1 MHKQQKFRSAHARFH
16 HVEADTRTR
25 SVSSSD
31 LEPASCAALTG
42 NTGLTYSPHG
52 SKPKTQE
59 QKMAAADILFFTLWI
74 ATVFTAGL
82 GCPELCTCSD
92 KYGRHFAE
100 CAYKDL
106 TEIPDGL
113 PPNVT
118 TVSLSAN
125 KISWIPLGSFD
136 NVTRVTS
143 LWMAH
148 NEIVFIEQGSL
159 TPLVHLRNFDISH
172 NRIVNFPWEDLQNL
186 TGLHMLKMNHNE
198 MVHLPRDAFSN
209 LKDLKSLRLNNNK
222 FITITE
228 GTFDSLVSLSYLQVY
243 KNPFACTC
251 SLNWLRDWITTATIS
266 VPDQHLIICAT
277 PLKLR
282 GEVIGKMPESKCTGP
297 NVTIRTEPNI
307 HNTTFYEGSTLVLT
321 CEFTGNPNPLVMWNI
336 RSKSQKLELALSFTD
351 DDSAESDE
359 ESLLSYNLVKV
370 FNNGTL
376 IISHLRKEDG
386 GNYSCSATNEF
397 GRAEDSV
404 SVEVVPSPKPTPVK
418 QMTTTPAYAKT
429 HPSTHHTDKT
439 SVFDLVRLPDL
450 KRKDIMDITPT
461 FPPTEEI
468 QSSEEATTYPSRVS
482 KCGVTA
488 NTRYI
493 SSYVFN
499 GSLDDIKQYT
509 FDFGVI
515 ALGVSETEATAR
527 LNPLLIPRDNSA
539 NRAAKAGT
547 TSDENVNAD
556 SEERHGLSDVAEKVN
571 SNGLYLCVAA
581 DRKHSAVQWS
591 RIKEGVNTYLFS
603 GLRPGTNYSLCLTYR
618 GEDCEVQVLFTTRR
632 RVPNLLIIISVS
644 ICLLTVS
651 TVPLLG
657 ATCFHLVY
665 KYRSKTYK
673 LILKAKDQYHM
684 ERNLAANFNIRAP
697 HTESQRKINGS
708 QLDIEEGETE
718 SRDGEKEADTEES
731 IMTESFSLSQ
741 CRGNLDNCEVGSEY
755 SDRLPLGAEA
765 VNITSNYI
773 YPNQ

>member
-1 MHKQQKFRSAHARFH
+1 
-16 HVEADTRTR
+16 
-25 SVSSSD
+25 
-31 LEPASCAALTG
+31 
-42 NTGLTYSPHG
+42 
-52 SKPKTQE
+52 
-59 QKMAAADILFFTLWI
+59 MAAADILCFSLWI

-92 KYGRHFAE
+92 KQARHFAE
-100 CAYKDL
+100 CSYKDL
-106 TEIPDGL
+106 AEVPDGL

-125 KISWIPLGSFD
+125 KITLIPLGSFD

-148 NEIVFIEQGSL
+148 NQIVSIEQGTL
-159 TPLVHLRNFDISH
+159 APLVHLRNFDISH
-172 NRIVNFPWEDLQNL
+172 NKIEDFPWEDLQNL
-186 TGLHMLKMNHNE
+186 TDLQLLKMNNNK
-198 MVHLPRDAFSN
+198 MVHLPRDALSN
-209 LKDLKSLRLNNNK
+209 LKDLRSLRLNDNK
-222 FITITE
+222 FITIAE
-228 GTFDSLVSLSYLQVY
+228 GTFEGLVSLSHLQIY

-251 SLNWLRDWITTATIS
+251 SLDWLRDWISTTTIS
-266 VPDQHLIICAT
+266 VPGQNLIMCAS
-277 PLKLR
+277 PEKLK
-282 GEVIGKMPESKCTGP
+282 GEVIGKLPESKCTSA
-297 NVTIRTEPNI
+297 NVTIRMEPNI
-307 HNTTFYEGSTLVLT
+307 YNTTFYEGSSLVLT
-321 CEFTGNPNPLVMWNI
+321 CEFTGNPKPLVMWSI
-336 RSKSQKLELALSFTD
+336 RSKSLKKDLALSFTE
-351 DDSAESDE
+351 DDSAESKE
-359 ESLLSYNLVKV
+359 ESLLSHNPVEV

-376 IISHLRKEDG
+376 IVSHLRKEDG

-397 GRAEDSV
+397 GTSEESV
-404 SVEVVPSPKPTPVK
+404 SVEVVASPKPTPVK
-418 QMTTTPAYAKT
+418 QMTTATTYTKT
-429 HPSTHHTDKT
+429 QPSIHQTTHKT
-439 SVFDLVRLPDL
+439 SVFDSVRLPDF
-450 KRKDIMDITPT
+450 KRKDIMSIVPT
-461 FPPTEEI
+461 FPPTAEI
-468 QSSEEATTYPSRVS
+468 NSSGEATRNPSRAG
-482 KCGVTA
+482 KCDLTA

-493 SSYVFN
+493 SSHVLN

-515 ALGVSETEATAR
+515 ALGVSETEATVR
-527 LNPLLIPRDNSA
+527 LNPLLIPRYKSA
-539 NRAAKAGT
+539 NRATATASTAT
-547 TSDENVNAD
+547 TSESLHPD
-556 SEERHGLSDVAEKVN
+556 SEERRDLSDVPEKVQ

-684 ERNLAANFNIRAP
+684 ERNLTANFNVHAS

-708 QLDIEEGETE
+708 QLDEEEGETE
-718 SRDGEKEADTEES
+718 TESGDGAKEADTEES

-765 VNITSNYI
+765 VNIISNYK

>member
-1 MHKQQKFRSAHARFH
+1 MDC
-16 HVEADTRTR
+16 DT
-25 SVSSSD
+25 V
-31 LEPASCAALTG
+31 L
-42 NTGLTYSPHG
+42 
-52 SKPKTQE
+52 QE

-74 ATVFTAGL
+74 VTVFTTGL
-82 GCPELCTCSD
+82 GCPEICTCSD

-100 CAYKDL
+100 CSYKDL
-106 TEIPDGL
+106 AEVPDAL

-125 KISWIPLGSFD
+125 RISLIPLGSFD
-136 NVTRVTS
+136 NVTQVTS

-148 NEIVFIEQGSL
+148 NEIFSIEQGTLS
-159 TPLVHLRNFDISH
+159 PLVHLRNFDISY
-172 NRIVNFPWEDLQNL
+172 NKIVDFPWEDLQNL
-186 TGLHMLKMNHNE
+186 TGLQLLKMNHNK
-198 MVHLPRDAFSN
+198 MVSLPRDAFAN
-209 LKDLKSLRLNNNK
+209 LRDLRSLRLNNNK
-222 FITITE
+222 FITLAE
-228 GTFDSLVSLSYLQVY
+228 GTFDGLISVSHLQIHH
-243 KNPFACTC
+243 NPFACTC
-251 SLNWLRDWITTATIS
+251 SLDWLRDWISTTTIS
-266 VPDQHLIICAT
+266 VPEQNLTVCAT
-277 PLKLR
+277 PEKLK
-282 GEVIGKMPESKCTGP
+282 GQVIGRLPESKCTSP
-297 NVTIRTEPNI
+297 NVTIQREPNI
-307 HNTTFYEGSTLVLT
+307 HNTTFYEDSALVLT
-321 CEFTGNPNPLVMWNI
+321 CKFKGNPKPLVMWSI
-336 RSKSQKLELALSFTD
+336 HSQSQRQELALSFTE
-351 DDSAESDE
+351 DDSAESNED
-359 ESLLSYNLVKV
+359 SLMSRNPVKV

-397 GRAEDSV
+397 GRSEDSL
-404 SVEVVPSPKPTPVK
+404 SVEVVASPKPTPVK
-418 QMTTTPAYAKT
+418 EMTTTPIYTKT
-429 HPSTHHTDKT
+429 HPSIHQTTDKT
-439 SVFDLVRLPDL
+439 SVFDSVHLPDL
-450 KRKDIMDITPT
+450 KRKDITNNEPT
-461 FPPTEEI
+461 FPPTAEI
-468 QSSEEATTYPSRVS
+468 KSSEEATSNPLRPS

-493 SSYVFN
+493 SSHVFN

-515 ALGVSETEATAR
+515 ALGVSETEATVR
-527 LNPLLIPRDNSA
+527 LNPLLIPRDKSA
-539 NRAAKAGT
+539 NRADA
-547 TSDENVNAD
+547 TSESFQSV
-556 SEERHGLSDVAEKVN
+556 SEESHDLSDVSGEAP
-571 SNGLYLCVAA
+571 SNGLYLCVTA

-603 GLRPGTNYSLCLTYR
+603 SLRPGTNYSLCLTYR

-684 ERNLAANFNIRAP
+684 ERNLAANFNIHAP

-708 QLDIEEGETE
+708 QLDEEEGETE
-718 SRDGEKEADTEES
+718 SIDGDKEADTEES
-731 IMTESFSLSQ
+731 VVTESFTLSQ
-741 CRGNLDNCEVGSEY
+741 YKGNIDDCEVGSEY

-765 VNITSNYI
+765 VNITCNYK

>member
-1 MHKQQKFRSAHARFH
+1 
-16 HVEADTRTR
+16 
-25 SVSSSD
+25 
-31 LEPASCAALTG
+31 
-42 NTGLTYSPHG
+42 
-52 SKPKTQE
+52 
-59 QKMAAADILFFTLWI
+59 MAAADILYFTLWI
-74 ATVFTAGL
+74 ATVVATGL
-82 GCPELCTCSD
+82 RCPELCTCSD

-100 CAYKDL
+100 CSYKDL
-106 TEIPDGL
+106 ADVPDGL

-118 TVSLSAN
+118 TVSLSGN
-125 KISWIPLGSFD
+125 KISLIPLGSFD

-143 LWMAH
+143 LWMAY
-148 NEIVFIEQGSL
+148 NKIVSIERGAF
-159 TPLVHLRNFDISH
+159 TPLVHLRNFDISY
-172 NRIVNFPWEDLQNL
+172 NKIVDFPWEDLQNL
-186 TGLHMLKMNHNE
+186 IGLQLLKMNHNE

-209 LKDLKSLRLNNNK
+209 LKDLSSLRLNDNK
-222 FITITE
+222 FITIAE
-228 GTFDSLVSLSYLQVY
+228 GTFDGLVSLSHLQIY

-251 SLNWLRDWITTATIS
+251 SLDWLRDWISTTTIS
-266 VPDQHLIICAT
+266 VTDQNLIICAA
-277 PLKLR
+277 PEKLK
-282 GEVIGKMPESKCTGP
+282 GKVIGKLPVSKCTGT

-307 HNTTFYEGSTLVLT
+307 HNTTFYEAGTLVLT
-321 CEFTGNPNPLVMWNI
+321 CEFTGNPKPLVMWSI
-336 RSKSQKLELALSFTD
+336 RSKSQKRELALSFTE
-351 DDSAESDE
+351 DDSAESSD
-359 ESLLSYNLVKV
+359 SLLSHNPVKV

-376 IISHLRKEDG
+376 IISYLRKEDG

-404 SVEVVPSPKPTPVK
+404 SVEVVASPKPTPIK
-418 QMTTTPAYAKT
+418 QMTTTPTYTKT
-429 HPSTHHTDKT
+429 HPFIHQTTDKT
-439 SVFDLVRLPDL
+439 SVLDSVRLPDL
-450 KRKDIMDITPT
+450 KRKDIMSIVPT
-461 FPPTEEI
+461 FPPTVEI
-468 QSSEEATTYPSRVS
+468 DSESSEEATRHPSRAS
-482 KCGVTA
+482 KCGLTA

-493 SSYVFN
+493 SNHVFN

-515 ALGVSETEATAR
+515 ALGVSETEATVR
-527 LNPLLIPRDNSA
+527 LNPLLIPRDKSA
-539 NRAAKAGT
+539 NQAADAAA
-547 TSDENVNAD
+547 TSESFLTD
-556 SEERHGLSDVAEKVN
+556 SEERRGLSDVSENAN
-571 SNGLYLCVAA
+571 SNGLYLCITA

-684 ERNLAANFNIRAP
+684 ERNLAANFNIHAA
-697 HTESQRKINGS
+697 HTESQRRINGS
-708 QLDIEEGETE
+708 QLDEEEGETE
-718 SRDGEKEADTEES
+718 TESGDGEKEADTEES
-731 IMTESFSLSQ
+731 VMTESFTLSQ

-765 VNITSNYI
+765 VNITSNYK

>member
-1 MHKQQKFRSAHARFH
+1 
-16 HVEADTRTR
+16 
-25 SVSSSD
+25 
-31 LEPASCAALTG
+31 
-42 NTGLTYSPHG
+42 
-52 SKPKTQE
+52 
-59 QKMAAADILFFTLWI
+59 MAATDILYFTLWI
-74 ATVFTAGL
+74 ATVFTTGL

-100 CAYKDL
+100 CSYKNL
-106 TEIPDGL
+106 IEVPDGL

-125 KISWIPLGSFD
+125 KISLIPMGSFD

-148 NEIVFIEQGSL
+148 NQIVSIEQGTL

-172 NRIVNFPWEDLQNL
+172 NKIEDFPWEDLQSL
-186 TGLHMLKMNHNE
+186 TGLQLLKMNNNE

-209 LKDLKSLRLNNNK
+209 LKDLRSLRLNDNK
-222 FITITE
+222 FITIAE
-228 GTFDSLVSLSYLQVY
+228 GTFEGLVSLSHLQIY

-251 SLNWLRDWITTATIS
+251 SLDWLRDWISTTTIT
-266 VPDQHLIICAT
+266 VPEQNLIICAS
-277 PLKLR
+277 PEKLK
-282 GEVIGKMPESKCTGP
+282 GEVIGKLPESKCTST

-307 HNTTFYEGSTLVLT
+307 HNTTFYEGSSLVLT
-321 CEFTGNPNPLVMWNI
+321 CEFTGNPKPLVMWNI
-336 RSKSQKLELALSFTD
+336 HSKGQKQELALSFTE
-351 DDSAESDE
+351 DDSAESNAD
-359 ESLLSYNLVKV
+359 SLLSHNPVKV
-370 FNNGTL
+370 FYNGTL

-404 SVEVVPSPKPTPVK
+404 SVEVVASPKPTPIK
-418 QMTTTPAYAKT
+418 QLTTTPTYSKT
-429 HPSTHHTDKT
+429 HPSIHQTTDKT
-439 SVFDLVRLPDL
+439 SVFDSVRLPDL
-450 KRKDIMDITPT
+450 KRKEIVNIAPT
-461 FPPTEEI
+461 VEI
-468 QSSEEATTYPSRVS
+468 KSSEATRYPSHAS
-482 KCGVTA
+482 KCGLTA

-493 SSYVFN
+493 SSHVFN

-515 ALGVSETEATAR
+515 ALGVSETEATVR
-527 LNPLLIPRDNSA
+527 LNPLLIPRDKST
-539 NRAAKAGT
+539 NRAVAAT
-547 TSDENVNAD
+547 IAAATSESFHTD
-556 SEERHGLSDVAEKVN
+556 SEERKGLSDVSEKVQ
-571 SNGLYLCVAA
+571 SNGLYLCIT
-581 DRKHSAVQWS
+581 DDHKHSAVQWS
-591 RIKEGVNTYLFS
+591 RIKEGINTYLFS
-603 GLRPGTNYSLCLTYR
+603 GLHPGTNYSMCLTYR

-632 RVPNLLIIISVS
+632 RVPNLIIIISVS

-684 ERNLAANFNIRAP
+684 ERNLAANFNIHAS
-697 HTESQRKINGS
+697 HTESQRKNNGS
-708 QLDIEEGETE
+708 QLDEEEGETE
-718 SRDGEKEADTEES
+718 TESADGEKEADTEES
-731 IMTESFSLSQ
+731 IMTESFTLSQ

-765 VNITSNYI
+765 VNIISNYK